1 MKKYLNILI
10 ILIILLLFSSLTV
23 YAKGNR
29 VSIVKYKDNIY
40 YNQDVIQEEDLST
53 EINLS
58 KESSKTM
65 EFTIDNTM
73 KKEQEVFLLID
84 TVGEDGSY
92 NELLDYLNVTIKVDD
107 KEIYHGSLEQMNH
120 STSEDQLR
128 EFISIGKVPGR
139 DLVKLTIDVQVS
151 NEYKSISNNRYSY
164 IYCSFYRRDKNK
176 NYLEIEGI
184 ASEELY
190 NVLDVWVFT
199 IASAVIAFIG
209 IIVLYF
215 HYRRKGK
222 TKKEKKKKDEKDKE
236 K

>member
-1 MKKYLNILI
+1 MKKYLKL
-10 ILIILLLFSSLTV
+10 LIILLLFSSLTV
-23 YAKGNR
+23 YAKSNR

-84 TVGEDGSY
+84 TVGQDGSY

-107 KEIYHGSLEQMNH
+107 KEIYHGSLEKMNH
-120 STSEDQLR
+120 SSAENQLR
-128 EFISIGKVPGR
+128 DFISIGKVPGR

-184 ASEELY
+184 ASEKLY
-190 NVLDVWVFT
+190 NVLDIWVFSIT
-199 IASAVIAFIG
+199 SAVIAIIG

-215 HYRRKGK
+215 HYRRKRK
-222 TKKEKKKKDEKDKE
+222 PKKEKKNKKE
-236 K
+236 KEEKKK

>member
-1 MKKYLNILI
+1 MKNYLKL
-10 ILIILLLFSSLTV
+10 LIILLLFSSLTV
-23 YAKGNR
+23 YAKSNR
-29 VSIVKYKDNIY
+29 VSIVSYKDNIY
-40 YNQDVIQEEDLST
+40 YNQDVIQEEDFSK

-73 KKEQEVFLLID
+73 KKDQEVFLLID
-84 TVGEDGSY
+84 TVGQDGSY
-92 NELLDYLNVTIKVDD
+92 NELLDYLNVTIKADD

-139 DLVKLTIDVQVS
+139 DFVKLTIDVQVS

-190 NVLDVWVFT
+190 NVLDVWVFS
-199 IASAVIAFIG
+199 IASAVIAIIG

-222 TKKEKKKKDEKDKE
+222 PKKEKKKKGEEKGEE
-236 K
+236 KK

>member
-1 MKKYLNILI
+1 MKNYLKL
-10 ILIILLLFSSLTV
+10 LIILLLFSSLTV
-23 YAKGNR
+23 YAKSNR
-29 VSIVKYKDNIY
+29 VSIVSYKDNIY
-40 YNQDVIQEEDLST
+40 YNQDVIQEEDFSK

-190 NVLDVWVFT
+190 NVLDVWVFS
-199 IASAVIAFIG
+199 IVSAVIAFIG

-222 TKKEKKKKDEKDKE
+222 PKKEKKKKKE
-236 K
+236 KEEEKK

>member
-1 MKKYLNILI
+1 MKNYLKL
-10 ILIILLLFSSLTV
+10 LIILLLFSGLTV
-23 YAKGNR
+23 YAKSNR
-29 VSIVKYKDNIY
+29 VSIVSYKDNIY
-40 YNQDVIQEEDLST
+40 YHQDVIQEEDFSK

-92 NELLDYLNVTIKVDD
+92 NELLDYVNVTIKVDD

-190 NVLDVWVFT
+190 NVLDVWVFS

-222 TKKEKKKKDEKDKE
+222 PKKEKKKKDEKDKD